1 MTTDEF
7 KAKVLPHYKC
17 MYRVAAS
24 VTRSETEAADVVQ
37 DALLRLYERRNL
49 LNDVADIK
57 SYCVNAVRNDCLN
70 RIRSKKDYVSTEAAD
85 DMDSGENIHAA
96 LEWKDLSGI
105 VDRAMNH
112 LQTDQLEVF
121 KLSAFGGFSNAE
133 IADMLGI
140 SQGNVRVLLCRA
152 RNKIRELLSKNQTY
166 GRG

>member
-37 DALLRLYERRNL
+37 DALLRLYERRNQ
-49 LNDVADIK
+49 LNDIVDIR
-57 SYCVNAVRNDCLN
+57 SYCVNVVRNDCLN
-70 RIRSKKDYVSTEAAD
+70 KIRDKKDYVSTEVAA
-85 DMDSGENIHAA
+85 DMDSGENIHTA
-96 LEWKDLSGI
+96 LEWEDLSGI
-105 VDRAMNH
+105 VDRA
-112 LQTDQLEVF
+112 LSYLPTDQLEVF

-133 IADMLGI
+133 IADVLGI
-140 SQGNVRVLLCRA
+140 TQGNVRVILCRA
-152 RNKIRELLSKNQTY
+152 RNRIKELLSKNQAY